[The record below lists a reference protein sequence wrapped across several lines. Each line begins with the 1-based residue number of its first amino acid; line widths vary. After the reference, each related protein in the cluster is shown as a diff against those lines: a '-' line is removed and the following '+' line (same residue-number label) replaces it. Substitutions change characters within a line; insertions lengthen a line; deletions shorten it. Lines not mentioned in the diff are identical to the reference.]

1 MARDRKP
8 AVSDAPDAASLSFE
22 AAIERLQTIVEELEG
37 GSLSLEESIARYEE
51 GVKLSR
57 RLTQTL
63 DQAEKR
69 IERLSTGEDG
79 EPVTEPM
86 ELEGEPAEAPR
97 SVAKP
102 VREPAKAGR
111 REPDGSAG
119 ELPF

>member
-8 AVSDAPDAASLSFE
+8 AASDAPDAASLSFE
-22 AAIERLQTIVEELEG
+22 VAIERLQTIVEELEA

-69 IERLSTGEDG
+69 IERLAAGEGG

-86 ELEGEPAEAPR
+86 DLEGEPAEEPKRAQAPTR
-97 SVAKP
+97 PLAEAE
-102 VREPAKAGR
+102 RHEQ
-111 REPDGSAG
+111 DGSAG

>member
-22 AAIERLQTIVEELEG
+22 AAIERLQTIVEDLEG
-37 GSLSLEESIARYEE
+37 GSLSLVESIARYEE
-51 GVKLSR
+51 GVRLSR

-69 IERLSTGEDG
+69 IERLSTGADG

-86 ELEGEPAEAPR
+86 ELEGEPADDPGPA
-97 SVAKP
+97 AGP
-102 VREPAKAGR
+102 VRAPARTER

>member
-37 GSLSLEESIARYEE
+37 GNLSLEESIARYEE

-63 DQAEKR
+63 DHAEKR
-69 IERLSTGEDG
+69 IERLSTGADG

-86 ELEGEPAEAPR
+86 ELEGEPADEPKP
-97 SVAKP
+97 VAKP
-102 VREPAKAGR
+102 VREPVRTER
-111 REPDGSAG
+111 REPDDSIG

>member
-8 AVSDAPDAASLSFE
+8 AASDAPDAASLSFE
-22 AAIERLQTIVEELEG
+22 AAIERLQTIVEELEA
-37 GSLSLEESIARYEE
+37 GSLSLEDSIARYEE

-63 DQAEKR
+63 DEAEKR
-69 IERLSTGEDG
+69 IERLAAGEGG

-86 ELEGEPAEAPR
+86 ELEGEPADAPPR
-97 SVAKP
+97 AAAP
-102 VREPAKAGR
+102 ARAPAKAER
-111 REPDGSAG
+111 RERDDSAG

>member
-8 AVSDAPDAASLSFE
+8 AASDTLDAASLSFE
-22 AAIERLQTIVEELEG
+22 AAIERLQTIVEELER
-37 GSLSLEESIARYEE
+37 GSLSLEESLARYEE

-63 DQAEKR
+63 DQAER
-69 IERLSTGEDG
+69 SIERLSAGADG

-86 ELEGEPAEAPR
+86 ESEDELVDEPKTA
-97 SVAKP
+97 AKP
-102 VREPAKAGR
+102 VREPAKPGP
-111 REPDGSAG
+111 REPDGSVG

>member
-8 AVSDAPDAASLSFE
+8 AAGDAPGPASLSFE
-22 AAIERLQTIVEELEG
+22 GAVERLQTIVEELEG

-63 DQAEKR
+63 DEAEKR
-69 IERLSTGEDG
+69 IERLAEGEAG
-79 EPVTEPM
+79 EPVTTPM
-86 ELEGEPAEAPR
+86 ELEGEGSEEPKRPEPPGAPGTRGTR
-97 SVAKP
+97 SGDDRTP
-102 VREPAKAGR
+102 
-111 REPDGSAG
+111 G